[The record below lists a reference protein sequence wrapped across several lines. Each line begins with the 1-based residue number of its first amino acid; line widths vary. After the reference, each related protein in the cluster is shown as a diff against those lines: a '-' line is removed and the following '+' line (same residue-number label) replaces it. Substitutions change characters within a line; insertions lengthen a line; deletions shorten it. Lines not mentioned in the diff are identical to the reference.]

1 MLQNGSMMMPGGH
14 LAHAELQQQHVAVAA
29 LAHEALAPPKTL
41 TPRRALQERVVARP
55 RSRWGREAGLRSTKS
70 MYRA

>member
-29 LAHEALAPPKTL
+29 LAYEALVPPKTL
-41 TPRRALQERVVARP
+41 APRRALQERGVARP
-55 RSRWGREAGLRSTKS
+55 RLRWGREAGSRSMKS